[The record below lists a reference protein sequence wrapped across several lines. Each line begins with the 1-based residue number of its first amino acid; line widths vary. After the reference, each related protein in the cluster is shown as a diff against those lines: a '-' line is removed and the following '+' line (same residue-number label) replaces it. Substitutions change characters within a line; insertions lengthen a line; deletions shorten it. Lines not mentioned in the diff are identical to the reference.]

1 MWWLGAARRM
11 AAQGASFMNLST
23 PSCDPDN
30 GTRADVGCSWRS
42 SGPTQSRCI
51 TCTPPSMAGGDLDG
65 FGDSGDK
72 DRNMWCYSL
81 SGGDLNRK
89 TSGGKLETGPVH
101 LTDAVNRID
110 LSQEGIHT
118 KRQSGG
124 GEGQENTHRTH
135 KHTETRPVKSKANLV
150 ILI

>member
-1 MWWLGAARRM
+1 
-11 AAQGASFMNLST
+11 
-23 PSCDPDN
+23 
-30 GTRADVGCSWRS
+30 
-42 SGPTQSRCI
+42 
-51 TCTPPSMAGGDLDG
+51 MAGGDLAGSGDG
-65 FGDSGDK
+65 GDK

-89 TSGGKLETGPVH
+89 TSDGKQKKERVH

-110 LSQEGIHT
+110 LSQDGIHT

-135 KHTETRPVKSKANLV
+135 TYTETQPVRVKGQFGDIDLEIS
-150 ILI
+150 